1 MKIMG
6 ISDPPAAAP
15 ARAGARF
22 GSELRS
28 ICVSEADTWTH
39 IRAAS
44 PLHISLA
51 LSAPQR
57 DYEWSREK
65 AVPSHTV
72 MVVSDAWPVL
82 LHSGDNPAPRK

>member
-1 MKIMG
+1 MNIMG
-6 ISDPPAAAP
+6 ILTPAHR
-15 ARAGARF
+15 RAGARF

-28 ICVSEADTWTH
+28 ICVSEAETCTH

-57 DYEWSREK
+57 DMSGPVKTLY
-65 AVPSHTV
+65 PLTPV